1 MSKRTRLTLT
11 IVAAFAAA
19 ILNLTSMPTGVAV
32 GVNVLLVTLAAIG
45 IIPPNLHEVPG
56 SIGTGYFTTSA
67 AKLVREVDAA
77 ARKKLV
83 LDGGQHLRTLGDDE
97 GDALVERYIEAWDR
111 GDVDAVVAMLAQFG
125 TAVSGT
131 PASTYT
137 EEAARDVVHPNV
149 GLAIILT
156 AVNGLGEEVARFPR
170 EPKPIYG
177 ADTFVMRYD
186 IPGRDT
192 WEYVHFT
199 ARLTYFDPTADVVT
213 EETPIRPDDT
223 GAWADTGD
231 GWKN

>member
-83 LDGGQHLRTLGDDE
+83 LDGGQHLR
-97 GDALVERYIEAWDR
+97 
-111 GDVDAVVAMLAQFG
+111 MLAQFG